1 MNNSGLLR
9 FFLCIHKNVVKFDR
23 NHRSSLAEV
32 FTEPYG
38 SCDTH
43 FSGLQVSY
51 MIHEVFY

>member
-43 FSGLQVSY
+43 FSGDRCLIY
-51 MIHEVFY
+51 DT